1 VATVTVSN
9 HVGAPIEEVFHLFT
23 DIEHGPE
30 HVSGIK
36 QVEMLTPGGR
46 VHLGTR
52 WRETREV
59 LGRVDSAE
67 MEITAF
73 ERNRMYTITHHKA
86 GVRIDTTFWFEA
98 SDTGT
103 KVSVEFE
110 LEASGVPPGL
120 LAPLGWVI
128 GGKVEK
134 VLSHDLADLK
144 HSVEGESAR
153 SPRETEAGR
162 ESGRST

>member
-1 VATVTVSN
+1 MPTVTVSN
-9 HVGAPIEEVFHLFT
+9 QVGASLDQVFRLFT
-23 DIEHGPE
+23 DIEHGPA

-36 QVEMLTPGGR
+36 NIEMLTPGNI
-46 VHLGTR
+46 HLGSR

-59 LGRVDSAE
+59 LGRRDSAE

-98 SDTGT
+98 SGAGT

-110 LEASGVPPGL
+110 IESGGLPPGL
-120 LAPLGWVI
+120 LAPLGWAI
-128 GGKVEK
+128 GGKVED
-134 VLSHDLADLK
+134 VLRHDLTDLK
-144 HSVEGESAR
+144 RSVEGGQAK
-153 SPRETEAGR
+153 
-162 ESGRST
+162 SGG

>member
-1 VATVTVSN
+1 MSTITVSN
-9 HVGAPIEEVFHLFT
+9 QVGAPVGKVFQLFT
-23 DIEHGPE
+23 DIEHGPA

-36 QVEMLTPGGR
+36 NIEMLTPGA

-59 LGRVDSAE
+59 LGRLDSAE

-98 SDTGT
+98 VGTGT

-110 LEASGVPPGL
+110 LDAGGVPPGL
-120 LAPLGWVI
+120 LAPLGWAI
-128 GGKVEK
+128 GGKVED
-134 VLSHDLADLK
+134 VLKHDLTDLK
-144 HSVEGESAR
+144 RSAEGG
-153 SPRETEAGR
+153 P
-162 ESGRST
+162 